1 MILFSTLLHRFAL
14 FRFAGTIGVVDISRF
29 ASYGYDQR
37 LEVFGPGG
45 MLQVANDNPNTSI
58 RYTDEGISRLVWGF
72 NPNCHETGRIY
83 LPYNFRIGFCQL
95 NFYQKF
101 PNNFGGEN

>member
-1 MILFSTLLHRFAL
+1 M
-14 FRFAGTIGVVDISRF
+14 VDISRF

-58 RYTDEGISRLVWGF
+58 RYTDEGISRLVWV
-72 NPNCHETGRIY
+72 
-83 LPYNFRIGFCQL
+83 FRLLVAAGSYRQPPRPIFFVSLFQG
-95 NFYQKF
+95 
-101 PNNFGGEN
+101 

>member
-1 MILFSTLLHRFAL
+1 MPLLICDFIK

-58 RYTDEGISRLVWGF
+58 RYTDEGISRLVWV
-72 NPNCHETGRIY
+72 
-83 LPYNFRIGFCQL
+83 FRLWVDAGSLI
-95 NFYQKF
+95 N
-101 PNNFGGEN
+101 

>member
-1 MILFSTLLHRFAL
+1 MPLLICDFFSSLLHRFAL

-58 RYTDEGISRLVWGF
+58 RYTDEGISRLVWV
-72 NPNCHETGRIY
+72 
-83 LPYNFRIGFCQL
+83 FRVRVAAGSLKSQYFRL
-95 NFYQKF
+95 SV
-101 PNNFGGEN
+101 